1 MASRLGTVASGSL
14 LENRAPDHMLRP
26 PRPAMTQLSIFAETM
41 LPKRVWPTYYYYY
54 FLPKTC
60 QHSPEKTVETCCEQG
75 A

>member
-14 LENRAPDHMLRP
+14 LENRAPDNMLRP

-41 LPKRVWPTYYYYY
+41 LPKRVWPNLLLLLL
-54 FLPKTC
+54 F
-60 QHSPEKTVETCCEQG
+60 